1 MSTKTY
7 AVEHPNVIAAFEML
21 EEAGQA
27 GLLSSELRDRLGGN
41 KFVWQR
47 VRNTISASGVA
58 VLVGSGSCARWT
70 IAKPGMVLESLP
82 VRRSGG
88 VVKVPT
94 SPNWVFSPSSHRGA
108 A

>member
-7 AVEHPNVIAAFEML
+7 AVEHPNVIKAFEML

-27 GLLSSELRDRLGGN
+27 GMLSSELRDRLGGN

-58 VLVGSGSCARWT
+58 VLVGSGNCARWT
-70 IAKPGMVLESLP
+70 IAKTGVVLESLP
-82 VRRSGG
+82 VRRSGAT
-88 VVKVPT
+88 VKIPPKPY
-94 SPNWVFSPSSHRGA
+94 SVFAFASWRA

>member
-21 EEAGQA
+21 EEAGTA
-27 GLLSSELRDRLGGN
+27 GLLSSELQANLGG
-41 KFVWQR
+41 KKSVWQR
-47 VRNTISASGVA
+47 VRNTLSGSGVM
-58 VLVGSGSCARWT
+58 VLSGSGETARWR
-70 IAKPGMVLESLP
+70 IAKPGMILESLP

-94 SPNWVFSPSSHRGA
+94 APNWVFSPASHRRA